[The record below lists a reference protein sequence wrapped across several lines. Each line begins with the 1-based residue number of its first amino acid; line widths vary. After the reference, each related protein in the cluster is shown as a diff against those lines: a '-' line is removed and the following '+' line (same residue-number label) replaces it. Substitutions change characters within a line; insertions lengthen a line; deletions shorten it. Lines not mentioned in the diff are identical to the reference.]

1 MEKLLVQGGRANQ
14 MIDKSTKKVICDF
27 ILKNYYRMS
36 LQEMVDTLRKVLLI
50 DICIA
55 TIRNMMPEVKR
66 KIGRR
71 KKKL

>member
-1 MEKLLVQGGRANQ
+1 

-27 ILKNYYRMS
+27 MLKNYHLMS

-50 DICIA
+50 DICIG
-55 TIRNMMPEVKR
+55 TIRNMMPEIKR
-66 KIGRR
+66 KVGRR